1 MHWIRGYARW
11 RRRKILANSAI
22 PDYIWREVEMRV
34 PLLRRFSMQE
44 RTRLRELA
52 AIFMHDKTFDGAG
65 GLAVTEGMRLSI
77 ALQAC
82 VPILNLGLKWYR
94 GWVSI
99 IVYPGGFAPVHSYAD
114 EAGVV
119 HASTEPLAGE
129 SWLSGPVV
137 LSWPDVEAHWPA
149 GYNLVIHELAHKL
162 DMVNG
167 AANGMPPLHCNMAI
181 EDWTCDFTRAYE
193 DLQIKLARG
202 GTKIPIDPYAAE
214 APAEFFAVLSE
225 LFFESPKVVR
235 EIYPLVY
242 RRLRDFYRQDPA
254 ASTAPDS

>member
-1 MHWIRGYARW
+1 MRGYARW
-11 RRRKILANSAI
+11 RRRKILANSTI
-22 PDYIWREVEMRV
+22 SDYIWREVEMRV
-34 PLLRRFSMQE
+34 PLLRRFSVQE

-99 IVYPGGFAPVHSYAD
+99 IVYPGGFAPGHSYVD
-114 EAGVV
+114 EVGVV
-119 HASTEPLAGE
+119 HTSTEPLTGE

-137 LSWPDVEAHWPA
+137 LSWPDVEAQWPA

-162 DMVNG
+162 DMLNG
-167 AANGMPPLHCNMAI
+167 AANGMPPLHRNMAI
-181 EDWTCDFTRAYE
+181 KDWTRDFTRAYE
-193 DLQIKLARG
+193 DLQAKLARS
-202 GTKIPIDPYAAE
+202 GTEIPIDPYAAE

-254 ASTAPDS
+254 ARTAPDS